1 MVEALCHRCGR
12 EWDYTG
18 RSDRYGTCPNCKTS
32 VKLERER
39 ASGAS
44 GGALPDPSDRE
55 TVEIEAGGEA
65 REVDVIEAVEAVDG
79 AVIELYELGEGRGE
93 TMGQLRQ
100 DVEEQSDDVD
110 DLRDGL
116 QELAGYFAELV
127 EEAGGDVEYEQIEET
142 GPTVPEALKNVDM
155 EEFEA

>member
-18 RSDRYGTCPNCKTS
+18 RSDYYGTCPNCNTS

-39 ASGAS
+39 ASEAEGE
-44 GGALPDPSDRE
+44 ALPDPSDRE

-65 REVDVIEAVEAVDG
+65 REVGVIEAVEAMDG
-79 AVIELYELGEGRGE
+79 AVEELYELGEARGE

-100 DVEEQSDDVD
+100 DIEAEGDDVD

-116 QELAGYFAELV
+116 KELAGYFAELI
-127 EEAGGDVEYEQIEET
+127 EAAGGEVEFEEIEET
-142 GPTVPEALKNVDM
+142 GPTVPEALENVDM